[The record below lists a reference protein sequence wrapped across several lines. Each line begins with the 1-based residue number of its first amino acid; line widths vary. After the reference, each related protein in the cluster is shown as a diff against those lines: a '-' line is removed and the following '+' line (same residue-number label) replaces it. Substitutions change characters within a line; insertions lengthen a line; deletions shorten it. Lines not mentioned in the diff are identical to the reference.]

1 MHDGDVKAVNRERA
15 AWFEP
20 KKLVIN
26 INQRNVP
33 SSYPQTFLAKFF
45 IHHYKSVISLKRLWV
60 VNSNVRIRE
69 SNTETRVSYSPMVIK
84 CERAQVTQLEI
95 SSSAI
100 TSVRAKIR
108 HATRPL
114 NSNKRLMKW
123 RQTAWRWV
131 KYRQGQGQLFKNA
144 KQPCLKFRLST

>member
-1 MHDGDVKAVNRERA
+1 MNDGDVKTVNRERA

-33 SSYPQTFLAKFF
+33 SSYAQTFLAKFF

-69 SNTETRVSYSPMVIK
+69 SNTETRVSSSPMVIK

-95 SSSAI
+95 
-100 TSVRAKIR
+100 
-108 HATRPL
+108 
-114 NSNKRLMKW
+114 
-123 RQTAWRWV
+123 
-131 KYRQGQGQLFKNA
+131 
-144 KQPCLKFRLST
+144 